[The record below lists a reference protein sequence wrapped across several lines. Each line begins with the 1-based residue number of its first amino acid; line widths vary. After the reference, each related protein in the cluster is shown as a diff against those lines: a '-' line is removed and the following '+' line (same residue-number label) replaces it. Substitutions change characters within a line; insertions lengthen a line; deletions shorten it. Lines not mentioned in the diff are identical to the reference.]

1 LYIIGGGDPTLGS
14 FYFPEAGYFQEDW
27 IKAIQKSNIKV
38 ISGNLVVD
46 ASIYEPQMVPG
57 SWVWED
63 LGNYYGAGASGI
75 SLYDNLYEIHLKS
88 PALPDQQTIISK
100 IIPEIPELELQ
111 NEVRSSDVNSDQAY
125 VFGNPEDSRRVMRG
139 TIPKGK
145 DDFVVKASMPN
156 PPALL
161 ANEFRKKLLT
171 NGISVS
177 GKTIFE
183 KAQTGSSFLYE
194 TASPPL
200 RDIIR
205 VTNYESVNLFAEHL
219 LKHLAWQKTGLGATK
234 EGCKFIIAFWKDK
247 GLDMSGFFANDGSG
261 LSRFNAMTANHL
273 TSILSYM
280 ATKSKNSD
288 IFYQSLPAAGEGTLS
303 IFSTENF
310 PNGSFRAKSGSMTRV
325 RCYAGYLKS
334 TSGKRLSFT
343 VMLNNFSCTQTVA
356 VRKIQELLMILRT
369 Q

>member
-1 LYIIGGGDPTLGS
+1 
-14 FYFPEAGYFQEDW
+14 
-27 IKAIQKSNIKV
+27 
-38 ISGNLVVD
+38 
-46 ASIYEPQMVPG
+46 MVPG